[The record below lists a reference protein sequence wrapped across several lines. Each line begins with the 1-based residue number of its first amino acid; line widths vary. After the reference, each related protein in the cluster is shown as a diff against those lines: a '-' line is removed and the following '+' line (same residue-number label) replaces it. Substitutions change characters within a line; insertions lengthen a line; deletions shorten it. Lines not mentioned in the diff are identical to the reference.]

1 MANAETFHVS
11 TELAAEFI
19 SRPQNQE
26 VVEGE
31 KAEFVCSVS
40 KDTYEVKW
48 RKGDQELQS
57 GDKYDI
63 ISDGKKRVLV
73 IKSCELKDEGGFVA
87 VIGTTRASAD
97 LTVIGVLTFLFL
109 NAVFLSYSFNRM
121 ILIFCCVVFAVL
133 QKSLGLLPRSRT

>member
-1 MANAETFHVS
+1 MFNVS
-11 TELAAEFI
+11 SELAAEFI

-48 RKGDQELQS
+48 LKGDKELQS
-57 GDKYDI
+57 DDKYDI

-97 LTVIGVLTFLFL
+97 LTVIGMLTYIFLFF
-109 NAVFLSYSFNRM
+109 AVYLLYSLLMM
-121 ILIFCCVVFAVL
+121 ILIFCSAVFAVSYR
-133 QKSLGLLPRSRT
+133 KT